1 MASGAERF
9 KYYIIYYCIM
19 SSNRADEKVGV
30 IDSISIII
38 RRGDGSI
45 EQVDLSPPKIT
56 EELLRNL
63 LKEIEGNGMD

>member
-1 MASGAERF
+1 
-9 KYYIIYYCIM
+9 M